1 MWNVRC
7 EIIISHHTLHTSHY
21 FPKLSFGMLVK
32 VKAPF
37 A

>member
-21 FPKLSFGMLVK
+21 FPKLSFGMLVN
-32 VKAPF
+32 VKAPL